1 MIVTR
6 TPFRI
11 TLGGGGT
18 DLPAFYEKHGGYIV
32 ALGIDKYMYVAL
44 NVPYADRKVRLHY
57 TQSETVDHVGELK
70 HELAR
75 EALLRHDIFDGVEIA
90 SLADLPAGTG
100 LGSSSAYLVGLLN
113 AIRAYRAR
121 PATFEDLAAEACAIE
136 LETLA
141 KPIGKQDQYMAAAAG
156 LTELHIDRSG
166 KVVVERIGLPGYAV
180 TELISKT
187 HLYYTNVQR
196 TTTQILGEQSAALK
210 RGPGDV
216 ESALSEILDIGYRI
230 GDAMKIQDFDR
241 FGHLM
246 HEHWLAKKRLSG
258 KVTLPAVEAL
268 YDHVRSEFGVL
279 GGKVAGAGGGGFL
292 MLYCPNDGARL
303 TDFMTS
309 QGMERLTYGAEF
321 EGSKVVINMMASR
334 AIDFHSSARPS
345 QPPDAPS
352 REVFA

>member
-18 DLPAFYEKHGGYIV
+18 DLPAFYEKHGGYIL

-57 TQSETVDHVGELK
+57 TQSETVDHIDQLK

-75 EALLRHDIFDGVEIA
+75 EALRQHEIYDGVEIA

-121 PATFEDLAAEACAIE
+121 PVPFEELADEACHIE
-136 LETLA
+136 LEKLH
-141 KPIGKQDQYMAAAAG
+141 KPIGKQDQYMAAVSG

-166 KVVVERIGLPGYAV
+166 KVTVERIALPGYAV
-180 TELISKT
+180 ADLVSRT

-196 TTTQILGEQSAALK
+196 TTTQILGEQTAALEQ
-210 RGPGDV
+210 GPGEV
-216 ESALSEILDIGYRI
+216 SRALGEILEIGYRI
-230 GDAMKIQDFDR
+230 GGAMRAQDFDA
-241 FGHLM
+241 FGRLM
-246 HEHWLAKKRLSG
+246 HDHWMAKKRLSG
-258 KVTLPAVEAL
+258 KVTVPAVEAL
-268 YDHVRSEFGVL
+268 YDHVRTEYGVL
-279 GGKVAGAGGGGFL
+279 GGKIVGAGGGGFV
-292 MLYCPNDGARL
+292 MLYCPHDGARL
-303 TDFMTS
+303 TQFMAS

-321 EGSKVVINMMASR
+321 EGSKILANVMASR
-334 AIDFHSSARPS
+334 AIDAHATAIPVSAPRQQS
-345 QPPDAPS
+345 AD
-352 REVFA
+352 VFI